1 MLWFALGL
9 SMTTGIVF
17 GLVPALQ
24 ASKQDLQTVLK
35 QDGAGSGRRTGGWLR
50 GVLVGAQVA
59 VCMVLLISA
68 GLLMRA
74 LYAAQTVE
82 PGFEYRNV
90 AVVSFDLRG
99 PGYEAPEGAR
109 VPVAVDGADRRRF
122 PVSIPSR
129 RSSRTPLSPGR
140 THDVSPSR
148 SGGVARNRHERG
160 LAGYFSLIAIP
171 IVRGR
176 TFTAGG
182 TERRFTSRDRH
193 GSDGAPVLAR
203 DRIRSARRS

>member
-1 MLWFALGL
+1 M
-9 SMTTGIVF
+9 F

-24 ASKQDLQTVLK
+24 ASKQDVQTVLK

-50 GVLVGAQVA
+50 GALIGVQVA

-82 PGFEYRNV
+82 PGFDYRDV

-99 PGYEAPEGAR
+99 PGYDDAESRR
-109 VPVAVDGADRRRF
+109 VSAAVDGAGRCAARRRCGRAGGQDAVEPRAARQTMF
-122 PVSIPSR
+122 R
-129 RSSRTPLSPGR
+129 LPGQEQWHEVDVN
-140 THDVSPSR
+140 TVSP
-148 SGGVARNRHERG
+148 E
-160 LAGYFSLIAIP
+160 YFSLIAIP

-176 TFTAGG
+176 TLHGG
-182 TERRFTSRDRH
+182 
-193 GSDGAPVLAR
+193 
-203 DRIRSARRS
+203 RS